1 MKCIICITSYKKGG
15 TADLFA
21 LFMRDHGEGVSFF
34 QGYGN
39 GAGRPVLSADENN
52 RLLCRWQMAGMQ
64 RWQDVGIWKRGNA
77 GRKECSNF

>member
-52 RLLCRWQMAGMQ
+52 RLLCRWQMAGM
-64 RWQDVGIWKRGNA
+64 A
-77 GRKECSNF
+77 GCRNLETRECRKERVFKFLT